1 MTAKET
7 IIIGEPKV
15 RYLDLTEEIVA
26 RCDAKQAE
34 EIVVGLLSERARV
47 KEGGIILS
55 WSEFNENPDP
65 LVNRLLAKILIAQI
79 DSSLLEGVTAS
90 QIAILS
96 IENSAGYLAS
106 EVTHELARQ
115 FHLTKPPRI
124 IRARKSENGKRPSPA
139 MGEFSAYVTVR
150 PITSGGESRTLIA
163 SMAEKGDLKDIKILI
178 PVDDFR
184 ATGSSLNGG
193 IDLGLQ
199 LLEQAGID
207 TSTVLVIPMAGLGKP
222 EQEQERATHEKNA
235 RMIGALTA
243 ADVHFWADP
252 DAGHALIQTNGF
264 PPYIMHNASVADFSA
279 KSSL

>member
-1 MTAKET
+1 MTPKEST
-7 IIIGEPKV
+7 IVGEPKI
-15 RYLDLTEEIVA
+15 RYLDLTEETVE

-34 EIVVGLLSERARV
+34 EIVVGLLAERARV

-79 DSSLLEGVTAS
+79 DSSLLDGVTAS

-106 EVTHELARQ
+106 EITHELARQ

-139 MGEFSAYVTVR
+139 MGEYSAHVTVH
-150 PITSGGESRTLIA
+150 PITSGGESRTLVA
-163 SMAEKGDLKDIKILI
+163 SMAEKSDLKNVRVLI

-193 IDLGLQ
+193 IDLGLR

-207 TSTVLVIPMAGLGKP
+207 TSIVLVIPMAGLGKP
-222 EQEQERATHEKNA
+222 EQEQERETHTKRA

-243 ADVHFWADP
+243 ADVHFWADT
-252 DAGHALIQTNGF
+252 DVGHALIQTNGF
-264 PPYIMHNASVADFSA
+264 PPYIMHNASVTDFST
-279 KSSL
+279 KTP

>member
-1 MTAKET
+1 MTLKESN
-7 IIIGEPKV
+7 IVEEPKT

-79 DSSLLEGVTAS
+79 DSSLLEGITA
-90 QIAILS
+90 QEIAILS

-139 MGEFSAYVTVR
+139 MGEYSAEVTVH
-150 PITSGGESRTLIA
+150 PITSGGESRTLVA
-163 SMAEKGDLKDIKILI
+163 SMAEKGDLKNVRVLI

-193 IDLGLQ
+193 IDLGLR
-199 LLEQAGID
+199 LLEQAGVD
-207 TSTVLVIPMAGLGKP
+207 TSIVLVIPMAGLGKP
-222 EQEQERATHEKNA
+222 EQEQERATHTKNV

-252 DAGHALIQTNGF
+252 DVGYALIQTNGF
-264 PPYIMHNASVADFSA
+264 PPYVMHNASVTDFST
-279 KSSL
+279 KVL

>member
-1 MTAKET
+1 MTLKENS
-7 IIIGEPKV
+7 IIGEPKI
-15 RYLDLTEEIVA
+15 RYRNLSEEIVE
-26 RCDAKQAE
+26 RWDPKTAE
-34 EIVVGLLSERARV
+34 EVVVGLLAERARV

-79 DSSLLEGVTAS
+79 DSRLLDGITAS

-106 EVTHELARQ
+106 EITHELARQ

-124 IRARKSENGKRPSPA
+124 IRARKSGNGKKPSPA
-139 MGEFSAYVTVR
+139 MGEYSAHVTVR
-150 PITSGGESRTLIA
+150 PITSGGESRTLVA
-163 SMAEKGDLKDIKILI
+163 SMAEKGDLKDIKVLI

-193 IDLGLQ
+193 IDLGLR
-199 LLEQAGID
+199 LLEQAGVD

-222 EQEQERATHEKNA
+222 EQEQERATHATNA

-243 ADVHFWADP
+243 ADIHFWADP
-252 DAGHALIQTNGF
+252 DLGHALIQTNGF
-264 PPYIMHNASVADFSA
+264 PPYIMHNASVSDFSA